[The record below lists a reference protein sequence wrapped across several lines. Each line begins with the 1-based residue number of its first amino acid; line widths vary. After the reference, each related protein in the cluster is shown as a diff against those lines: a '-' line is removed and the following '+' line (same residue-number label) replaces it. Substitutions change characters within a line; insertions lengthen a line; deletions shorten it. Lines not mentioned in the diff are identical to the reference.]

1 LAPNIFSFLKKTRKE
16 SFQKKF
22 QATLSSP
29 DQIAQEKELI
39 GTCPGRMKSEGFET
53 VRIQLRSGDT
63 IEVRARYYRRS
74 CDRRKGKRYKGIYAG
89 LVMLGIHDR
98 CTPGLAAMVSSWS
111 ALLSSSK

>member
-1 LAPNIFSFLKKTRKE
+1 M
-16 SFQKKF
+16 
-22 QATLSSP
+22 SSP

-111 ALLSSSK
+111 ALLSSFCQWAREIEPFMVIKNEPHRLNL